1 MHGAFNLTT
10 EIDRSRNLHKSNNTT
25 SKYRLVRRTSCAVCG
40 TCVATEA
47 RFCTARASAPTSITR
62 FPDRLRMFFHL
73 LLAVSAHLNAGDY
86 CFPPALVGLLALLVS
101 SSRKMPH
108 AGSR

>member
-1 MHGAFNLTT
+1 
-10 EIDRSRNLHKSNNTT
+10 
-25 SKYRLVRRTSCAVCG
+25 
-40 TCVATEA
+40 
-47 RFCTARASAPTSITR
+47 
-62 FPDRLRMFFHL
+62 MFFHL

-108 AGSR
+108 AGSCRPTAASVP